1 MKFCTF
7 LAAAFMVAV
16 VSGDDTNE
24 KVQTKKSKRKNCA
37 ALGYTDSLMC
47 SNCDKMVEYFD
58 SVELG
63 ADGDVKDL
71 YAEHFCKN
79 MVDKLPNV
87 EMEFIRGQ
95 SPQLKMVDEEDSSKD
110 TIITISKWS
119 VDDIVAY
126 LKEHMK

>member
-7 LAAAFMVAV
+7 LAAAVMVAV

-71 YAEHFCKN
+71 YAECNECCSSSSGSDGTVGKN
-79 MVDKLPNV
+79 FYTKAFLQGKFPL
-87 EMEFIRGQ
+87 FITPVVPFLLSALR
-95 SPQLKMVDEEDSSKD
+95 KMSNRF
-110 TIITISKWS
+110 
-119 VDDIVAY
+119 
-126 LKEHMK
+126 

>member
-16 VSGDDTNE
+16 VSGDDTYE

-58 SVELG
+58 SVG
-63 ADGDVKDL
+63 FTRRDGNSRFVRT
-71 YAEHFCKN
+71 N
-79 MVDKLPNV
+79 
-87 EMEFIRGQ
+87 
-95 SPQLKMVDEEDSSKD
+95 
-110 TIITISKWS
+110 
-119 VDDIVAY
+119 
-126 LKEHMK
+126 KENIFGK